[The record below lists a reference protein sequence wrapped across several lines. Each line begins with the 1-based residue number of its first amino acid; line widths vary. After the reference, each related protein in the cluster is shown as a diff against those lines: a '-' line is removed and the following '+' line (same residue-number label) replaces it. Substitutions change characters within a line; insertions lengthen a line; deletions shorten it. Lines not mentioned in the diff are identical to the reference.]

1 MEISYY
7 LKRPNSKSTTA
18 IYARISYQG
27 NQLKYYIPEKVD
39 PKFWNKESQRAKETK
54 TFREYPEF
62 NTKLDHISSD
72 IKNVYRKYLNDHAGD
87 SPAPQHLKDLLDI
100 RIKDLQSESKKHINF
115 FSFFEELMNQSKSG
129 TRLSAKSGKPCSKN
143 TVKAYA
149 TTLNN
154 LNEFNSS
161 RQMKMDF
168 DSINLAWYNNY
179 LEFLIKEKTFTTNT
193 VGKHIKILKTVLW

>member
-1 MEISYY
+1 
-7 LKRPNSKSTTA
+7 
-18 IYARISYQG
+18 
-27 NQLKYYIPEKVD
+27 
-39 PKFWNKESQRAKETK
+39 
-54 TFREYPEF
+54 
-62 NTKLDHISSD
+62 
-72 IKNVYRKYLNDHAGD
+72 
-87 SPAPQHLKDLLDI
+87 
-100 RIKDLQSESKKHINF
+100 
-115 FSFFEELMNQSKSG
+115 MNQSKSG
-129 TRLSAKSGKPCSKN
+129 TRLSAKSGKPYSKN